1 MTLRDAS
8 ETNDVKLED
17 KELDQTDLASVDNGA
32 MRSHDLTPEED
43 RRILRKADLHLLPIM
58 AFAYFFQFLDKTALS
73 YTAILGLRE
82 DLHLKG
88 EDYSWSSAIY
98 YFGFLVATYPIA
110 GVLLVRLPIAK
121 VIAVTMFIWGAIL
134 MFTAL
139 CRNSKDLLATRFF
152 LGVAETAIAPGLSMI
167 VGMWYKRSEQ
177 PLRQGAWFLGN
188 TSAGI
193 FGGLVSYGFGEIKG
207 FSPWKAIFICFGALT
222 IAISVIVF
230 IFLPDTPANARFLT
244 KDERAQAVARV
255 ETNMTG
261 IKNDKWKR
269 EQVWEALSD
278 PNAWLLVIGYL
289 ASIIPNNGLLTFNTI
304 VIQGLGF
311 SVLKTLLINIIPFV
325 FQLVFVLISVIGST
339 YLPNTRLLFMAFNVT
354 TSIVGAV
361 MVREVDPAHKWTRVM
376 GCALGVAFTANFPMT
391 MAMVSSNFA
400 GFTKKTTVSA
410 MVFIA
415 YCAGN
420 IVGPH
425 LFFPSEAPGYKSGFL
440 AVMIC
445 LAVSAVLC
453 IVLRFYLIW
462 ENKKRDNAGEAIEG
476 SLEGLN
482 LSDKTDR
489 EISQF
494 RYIY

>member
-1 MTLRDAS
+1 MAIKDAS
-8 ETNDVKLED
+8 ETNDMKLED
-17 KELDQTDLASVDNGA
+17 KELDKTDLASVANGA
-32 MRSHDLTPEED
+32 ILGRDLTPEED

-58 AFAYFFQFLDKTALS
+58 AFAYLFQFLDKTALS

-88 EDYSWSSAIY
+88 EEYGWASAIY
-98 YFGFLVATYPIA
+98 YFGYLVATYPIA
-110 GVLLVRLPIAK
+110 GVLLVRYPIAK
-121 VIAVTMFIWGAIL
+121 VIAITMFIWGAIL

-139 CRNSKDLLATRFF
+139 CHNAKDLLATRFF
-152 LGVAETAIAPGLSMI
+152 LGIAETAIAPGLSMI
-167 VGMWYKRSEQ
+167 VAMWYKRSEQ

-193 FGGLVSYGFGEIKG
+193 LGGLVSYGFVSYADFFE
-207 FSPWKAIFICFGALT
+207 AIFICFGALT
-222 IAISVIVF
+222 IAVSIMVLF
-230 IFLPDTPANARFLT
+230 FLPDTPANARFLT
-244 KDERAQAVARV
+244 NDERAQAVARV

-269 EQVWEALSD
+269 EQVMEALRD
-278 PNAWLLVIGYL
+278 PNAWLLTVSYL

-311 SVLKTLLINIIPFV
+311 SVLKTLLINILPSV

-339 YLPNTRLLFMAFNVT
+339 YLPNTRLLFMTFNVIV
-354 TSIVGAV
+354 SIVGAV

-410 MVFIA
+410 MVFIV

-420 IVGPH
+420 IIGPH

-445 LAVSAVLC
+445 LAISAVLC

-462 ENKKRDNAGEAIEG
+462 ENKKRDDAGDAIEVP
-476 SLEGLN
+476 LEGIN

-489 EISQF
+489 EIPQF